1 MTLTL
6 LGLAVVVAGKA
17 LSRVPVPGR
26 LTLALPTVSALL
38 IVGVGLVLTV
48 QAIPQVA

>member
-1 MTLTL
+1 
-6 LGLAVVVAGKA
+6 
-17 LSRVPVPGR
+17 VPVPGR

-38 IVGVGLVLTV
+38 IVGVGIVLTV